1 MTPTMI
7 YVTAGSSE
15 EATRIG
21 RTLVEERIAACA
33 NVFPAMMSIYRWQDG
48 VQEDR
53 EVALI
58 LKTRRGRVADLIAR
72 VKALHSYECPCVV
85 ALPITEGNQEFL
97 DWIVAET
104 A

>member
-15 EATRIG
+15 EASRIG

-33 NVFPAMMSIYRWQDG
+33 NVLPAMMSIYRWQDG

-53 EVALI
+53 EVVLI
-58 LKTRRGRVADLIAR
+58 LKTRRGRVGDLIAR
-72 VKALHSYECPCVV
+72 VKDLHSYECPCVV
-85 ALPITEGNQEFL
+85 ALPIAEGNQEFL
-97 DWIVAET
+97 DWIVEET
-104 A
+104 T